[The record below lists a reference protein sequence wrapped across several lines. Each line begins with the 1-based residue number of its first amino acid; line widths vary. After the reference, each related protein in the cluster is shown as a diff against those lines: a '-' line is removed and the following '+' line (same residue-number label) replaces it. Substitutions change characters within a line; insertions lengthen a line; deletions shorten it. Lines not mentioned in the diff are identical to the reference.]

1 MQGGGIP
8 TGVVELKLTF
18 KDGGAFDFHTKY
30 EQVRE
35 RLLQAVEVAGMGG
48 RGAMQGVNVQAVDL
62 EELPVYSEVSDGP
75 LVSPVAANVPRAE
88 EEEQSRTEAPSE
100 PPPAYEAAQ
109 MDGLQ
114 GEMERQ
120 LGEEERE
127 VWGGE
132 AAAERR

>member
-1 MQGGGIP
+1 M
-8 TGVVELKLTF
+8 KLTF
-18 KDGGAFDFHTKY
+18 KEGGAFDFHTKY

-35 RLLQAVEVAGMGG
+35 RLLQAVEVAGMNGDGGQAG
-48 RGAMQGVNVQAVDL
+48 RGGMQGVNVQGVDL

-75 LVSPVAANVPRAE
+75 LVSPVAANVPRP
-88 EEEQSRTEAPSE
+88 EQVRTEAPRE
-100 PPPAYEAAQ
+100 PPPAYEEAQ

-114 GEMERQ
+114 GEVERQ

-132 AAAERR
+132 GVSERR

>member
-1 MQGGGIP
+1 M
-8 TGVVELKLTF
+8 ELKLTF

-35 RLLQAVEVAGMGG
+35 RLLQAVEVAGMNGAPEG
-48 RGAMQGVNVQAVDL
+48 RGAMQGVDVGVVDL
-62 EELPVYSEVSDGP
+62 EELPVYSEVSEQP
-75 LVSPVAANVPRAE
+75 LVSPVAATVQRTEPV
-88 EEEQSRTEAPSE
+88 RTEAPSE

-114 GEMERQ
+114 GEVERQ

-132 AAAERR
+132 GEDRR